1 MAIFA
6 FVFIFLALVFVY
18 NVISTIVRKYLR
30 GTLTGMDE
38 IPALGLLRGKDLK
51 ISGTAVVCGGSIAG
65 LLSARVCADHFET
78 VVMVE
83 PEESVTRPDDHH
95 HDEKSSSVAQKR
107 SRVPQY
113 NSYHGYQA
121 FMTLAV
127 RKWFPN
133 FDHEVVKAG
142 ARVVSADTK
151 FHVAGVPIEAPWH
164 QYTANNFPTITTLTR
179 AGLETRLR
187 RLVLATCPNVKYVP
201 GAVISLVRS
210 ESSGDAIDSVRVR
223 SRDGEE
229 SNIPATLVIDCT
241 GPARGGFKW
250 LQNPSFTSTSGT
262 EQQVS
267 PLPLEALKHTYDPK
281 MAYTTC
287 AFDVPP
293 ALMSPIKALGFPEDF
308 ATAGLLY
315 VSAADPSTDS
325 RNVIIGM
332 KGESSVQFAC
342 GGWDVRERMTS
353 IADIKKFLS
362 EMVVLRPV
370 PDWIFRRLELFEQE
384 KVPAT
389 YVYARCP
396 PSVYIQYHLAK
407 NIPSNFIAIGD
418 SVLTLNPVRGQG
430 CTKACVEAVTL
441 NSLPIKCAA
450 TPTGNTKGTGNLL
463 PKDFSRNFF
472 HLQAKRTGALWSVAT
487 YKSEDYA
494 WKTTTPAKGD
504 SLESGAWKR
513 AYGKALLQLAIKDR
527 DVSAVFWHAGNWLTP
542 STELFSPIIILKLAW
557 MQVSGCFGL

>member
-6 FVFIFLALVFVY
+6 LVFIFLVLVFVC
-18 NVISTIVRKYLR
+18 NAISTIVRKYLR
-30 GTLTGMDE
+30 ATLTALDD
-38 IPALGLLRGKDLK
+38 IPALGVPRGKGLK
-51 ISGTAVVCGGSIAG
+51 ISGTAVVCGGSIGG
-65 LLSARVCADHFET
+65 LLSAR
-78 VVMVE
+78 
-83 PEESVTRPDDHH
+83 P
-95 HDEKSSSVAQKR
+95 
-107 SRVPQY
+107 
-113 NSYHGYQA
+113 

-127 RKWFPN
+127 RKLFPN

-179 AGLETRLR
+179 AGLETLLR
-187 RLVLATCPNVKYVP
+187 RLVLATCPNVQYVP
-201 GAVISLVRS
+201 GTVIALVRS
-210 ESSGDAIDSVRVR
+210 ESSADAIDSVRVR
-223 SRDGEE
+223 SREGEE

-241 GPARGGFKW
+241 GPARGGFRW
-250 LQNPSFTSTSGT
+250 LQDPSFTSTTGT

-267 PLPLEALKHTYDPK
+267 PLPLDALKHTYDPK

-308 ATAGLLY
+308 ATVGLLY
-315 VSAADPSTDS
+315 VSTADPSTDS

-370 PDWIFRRLELFEQE
+370 PDWIFRLLELFEQE
-384 KVPAT
+384 QVPST
-389 YVYARCP
+389 YVYARCTP
-396 PSVYIQYHLAK
+396 TVYIQYHLAR

-418 SVLTLNPVRGQG
+418 SVLNLNPVRGQG

-441 NSLPIKCAA
+441 NSLLIKCAA

-472 HLQAKRTGALWSVAT
+472 DLQAKRTGFLWDT

-504 SLESGAWKR
+504 SLDTGAWKR
-513 AYGKALLQLAIKDR
+513 AYGKAFLRLATKDR
-527 DVSAVFWHAGNWLTP
+527 DVSAVFWNAANWLTP
-542 STELFSPIIILKLAW
+542 PIELFSLIIILKLVW
-557 MQVSGCFGL
+557 MQVPGCFGL

>member
-6 FVFIFLALVFVY
+6 LVFIFLALVFVC

-30 GTLTGMDE
+30 GTLTAMDD
-38 IPALGLLRGKDLK
+38 IPALGVLRSKELK
-51 ISGTAVVCGGSIAG
+51 MSGTAVVCGGSIAG
-65 LLSARVCADHFET
+65 LLSARVCADHFES

-95 HDEKSSSVAQKR
+95 HDEKSSSVVQKR

-113 NSYHGYQA
+113 TSYHAYQA

-127 RKWFPN
+127 RKLFPN

-142 ARVVSADTK
+142 ARVVSADNK
-151 FHVAGVPIEAPWH
+151 FHVAGVPIEAPRQ
-164 QYTANNFPTITTLTR
+164 QYTANNFPTLTSLSR
-179 AGLETRLR
+179 DGFEPLIR
-187 RLVLATCPNVKYVP
+187 RLVLATCPNVKYLA
-201 GAVISLVRS
+201 GTVIALVRS

-223 SRDGEE
+223 SCEGEE
-229 SNIPATLVIDCT
+229 SSISATLVIDCT
-241 GPARGGFKW
+241 GPARGGFRW
-250 LQNPSFTSTSGT
+250 LQDPSFTSTIRT
-262 EQQVS
+262 DQQVS
-267 PLPLEALKHTYDPK
+267 PLPLDALKHTYDPK
-281 MAYTTC
+281 MAYATC

-293 ALMSPIKALGFPEDF
+293 ALMSPIKALGFLEDF

-315 VSAADPSTDS
+315 INIADPSTDS
-325 RNVIIGM
+325 RSVVIGI
-332 KGESSVQFAC
+332 KGESSFQFGC
-342 GGWDVRERMTS
+342 GGWDVRKRMTS

-370 PDWIFRRLELFEQE
+370 PDWIFRLLELFEQE
-384 KVPAT
+384 QVPST

-418 SVLTLNPVRGQG
+418 SVLNINPVRGQG

-441 NSLPIKCAA
+441 NSLLKKCAF

-472 HLQAKRTGALWSVAT
+472 DLQAKRTGALWDT

-504 SLESGAWKR
+504 SLRTGAWKC
-513 AYGKALLQLAIKDR
+513 AYGKALLRRETKDR
-527 DVSAVFWHAGNWLTP
+527 DVSAVFWHVVNWLTP
-542 STELFSPIIILKLAW
+542 PTELFSPIIILKLAW
-557 MQVSGCFGL
+557 MQVAGCFGL

>member
-6 FVFIFLALVFVY
+6 LVFIFLGLVFVC
-18 NVISTIVRKYLR
+18 NVISTNMRKYLR
-30 GTLTGMDE
+30 ATLTALDD
-38 IPALGLLRGKDLK
+38 IPALGVLRSKDLK

-65 LLSARVCADHFET
+65 LLSARVCADHFES

-95 HDEKSSSVAQKR
+95 HDEKSSSVVQQR

-113 NSYHGYQA
+113 TSYHGYQA

-127 RKWFPN
+127 RKLFPN

-142 ARVVSADTK
+142 ARVVSADHK
-151 FHVAGVPIEAPWH
+151 FHVAGVRLEAPWH
-164 QYTANNFPTITTLTR
+164 QYTANNFPTTTSLSR
-179 AGLETRLR
+179 DGFEPLIR

-201 GAVISLVRS
+201 GAVIALVRS
-210 ESSGDAIDSVRVR
+210 ESSADVIDSVRVR
-223 SRDGEE
+223 SRESEE
-229 SNIPATLVIDCT
+229 SNVTATLVIDCT
-241 GPARGGFKW
+241 GPARGGFRW
-250 LQNPSFTSTSGT
+250 LQGPSFTSTIRT

-315 VSAADPSTDS
+315 INMADPSTDS

-332 KGESSVQFAC
+332 KGESSVQFVC

-353 IADIKKFLS
+353 IDDIKKFLS

-370 PDWIFRRLELFEQE
+370 PDWIFRLLELFEQE
-384 KVPAT
+384 QVPSP

-396 PSVYIQYHLAK
+396 PTVYIKYHLAR

-418 SVLTLNPVRGQG
+418 SVLNINPVRGQG

-441 NSLPIKCAA
+441 NSLLIKCPA
-450 TPTGNTKGTGNLL
+450 TPTGNTKGTENPL
-463 PKDFSRNFF
+463 PLDFSRNFF
-472 HLQAKRTGALWSVAT
+472 DLQAKRTGGLWDT
-487 YKSEDYA
+487 YKSQDYA

-504 SLESGAWKR
+504 SLDTGAWKR
-513 AYGKALLQLAIKDR
+513 AYGKALLRLATKDR
-527 DVSAVFWHAGNWLTP
+527 DVSAVFWHVVNWLTP
-542 STELFSPIIILKLAW
+542 PTELFSPIIILKLAW
-557 MQVSGCFGL
+557 MQVPGCFGL

>member
-1 MAIFA
+1 
-6 FVFIFLALVFVY
+6 
-18 NVISTIVRKYLR
+18 
-30 GTLTGMDE
+30 MDD
-38 IPALGLLRGKDLK
+38 IPALGVLRGKDLK
-51 ISGTAVVCGGSIAG
+51 ISGTAVVCGGS
-65 LLSARVCADHFET
+65 ARVCADHFEN

-83 PEESVTRPDDHH
+83 PEESVTRQDDHH
-95 HDEKSSSVAQKR
+95 HGEKSSSVVQKR

-113 NSYHGYQA
+113 TSFHAYQP

-133 FDHEVVKAG
+133 FDHEVVKTG
-142 ARVVSADTK
+142 ARVVPADTK

-164 QYTANNFPTITTLTR
+164 QYTANNFPT
-179 AGLETRLR
+179 AGLETLLR

-201 GAVISLVRS
+201 GTVIALVRP

-223 SRDGEE
+223 SREGEE
-229 SNIPATLVIDCT
+229 SNILATLVIDCT
-241 GPARGGFKW
+241 GPARGGFRW
-250 LQNPSFTSTSGT
+250 LQDLSLASTTGT
-262 EQQVS
+262 GQQVS
-267 PLPLEALKHTYDPK
+267 PLHLEALKHTYVPK

-308 ATAGLLY
+308 ATAGFLY
-315 VSAADPSTDS
+315 VTTADPGTDS

-332 KGESSVQFAC
+332 KGQSSVQFVC

-353 IADIKKFLS
+353 IADIKTFLS

-370 PDWIFRRLELFEQE
+370 PDWIFRLLELFEHEQ
-384 KVPAT
+384 VPST

-396 PSVYIQYHLAK
+396 PCVYIQYHLAK

-441 NSLPIKCAA
+441 NSLLIKCAA
-450 TPTGNTKGTGNLL
+450 APTGSTKGTGNLL

-472 HLQAKRTGALWSVAT
+472 HLQAKRTGALWDT

-504 SLESGAWKR
+504 SLRTGAWKR
-513 AYGKALLQLAIKDR
+513 AYGKALLQLATKDR

-557 MQVSGCFGL
+557 MQVPGCFGL